1 MHIMWY
7 RAFLFTMCILIFAQ
21 ERKHMRKTFFYL
33 TKIILCTGL
42 FLFVIHCLFVRQTQ
56 GLCSAIT
63 VFMEPQ
69 DRQERCLLQ
78 IEVRGSGTL
87 FDGKAHHRN
96 SSERYALFKGKRR
109 TFHLYADQ
117 KNYAIQ
123 IRLNNKDITDSVHN
137 GNISIRSSS
146 KVQQLVLYVS

>member
-1 MHIMWY
+1 MHY
-7 RAFLFTMCILIFAQ
+7 VVALIF
-21 ERKHMRKTFFYL
+21 
-33 TKIILCTGL
+33 
-42 FLFVIHCLFVRQTQ
+42 CLQVYFTIYSYTQ

-87 FDGKAHHRN
+87 FDGKAHQRN

-137 GNISIRSSS
+137 GNISTRSSS

>member
-1 MHIMWY
+1 
-7 RAFLFTMCILIFAQ
+7 
-21 ERKHMRKTFFYL
+21 MRKTFFYL

-42 FLFVIHCLFVRQTQ
+42 FLFVIH
-56 GLCSAIT
+56 
-63 VFMEPQ
+63 
-69 DRQERCLLQ
+69 LLQ

>member
-1 MHIMWY
+1 
-7 RAFLFTMCILIFAQ
+7 
-21 ERKHMRKTFFYL
+21 MRKTFFYL

-42 FLFVIHCLFVRQTQ
+42 FLFVMHCLFMRQTQ

-63 VFMEPQ
+63 IFMEPQ
-69 DRQERCLLQ
+69 GRQERCLLQ

-117 KNYAIQ
+117 KNDAIQ
-123 IRLNNKDITDSVHN
+123 IRLNNKDITDSIHN
-137 GNISIRSSS
+137 GNIPIRSSS